1 MFVFCIQC
9 TFEVSQV
16 KEIRA
21 RPLACVWNDIAFDE
35 MSFSMTHLRPS
46 AFPPL
51 IYSLRE
57 QIADRIR
64 TDVICGRIGVGER
77 LNEVQLGEKFG
88 VSRTPVRAALQQLLH
103 EGLLEGRPN
112 VGLKVA
118 RQPSD
123 AMCQLVTEI
132 RRTIESFAVETFFS
146 SLTDADFAQWNAIL
160 ERMRVACQARDF
172 ALIAEC
178 DIEFHRSIV
187 RRAHEKDLE
196 SIWSSIVGRVRSHF
210 HDTQKEQYPNAMEIY
225 AEHVGII
232 ASFKGCD
239 VSKAVALLKEKI
251 C

>member
-1 MFVFCIQC
+1 M
-9 TFEVSQV
+9 SQLQ
-16 KEIRA
+16 
-21 RPLACVWNDIAFDE
+21 PLA
-35 MSFSMTHLRPS
+35 ST
-46 AFPPL
+46 PL
-51 IYSLRE
+51 VHGLRE

-77 LNEVQLGEKFG
+77 LNEVQLGKKFG

-103 EGLLEGRPN
+103 EGILEGRPN

-123 AMCQLVTEI
+123 AIIQLITEI
-132 RRTIESFAVETFFS
+132 RRAIESFAVETFIGN
-146 SLTDADFAQWNAIL
+146 LTDADFAHWNAIL
-160 ERMRVACQARDF
+160 ERMRVACLARDF

-196 SIWSSIVGRVRSHF
+196 SIWSSIVGRLRSHF
-210 HDTQKEQYPNAMEIY
+210 HETQPGQYPDAMEIY

-232 ASFKGCD
+232 ESFRGGDMK
-239 VSKAVALLKEKI
+239 KAVALLKEKI

>member
-1 MFVFCIQC
+1 M
-9 TFEVSQV
+9 SQ
-16 KEIRA
+16 
-21 RPLACVWNDIAFDE
+21 FQ
-35 MSFSMTHLRPS
+35 PS
-46 AFPPL
+46 ASPPL
-51 IYSLRE
+51 VFSLRE

-64 TDVICGRIGVGER
+64 TDVICGRMGVGDR

-103 EGLLEGRPN
+103 EGILEGRPN

-118 RQPSD
+118 RQPSE

-132 RRTIESFAVETFFS
+132 RRTIESFAVETFFG
-146 SLTDADFAQWNAIL
+146 SLTDADFAHWNAIL
-160 ERMRVACQARDF
+160 ERMRAACLARDF

-210 HDTQKEQYPNAMEIY
+210 HDTQKDQYPDAMEIY
-225 AEHVGII
+225 EEHVGIVD
-232 ASFKGCD
+232 AFRGSDEK
-239 VSKAVALLKEKI
+239 KAVALLKEKI
-251 C
+251 W

>member
-1 MFVFCIQC
+1 MSDFPSSSSAPLVF
-9 TFEVSQV
+9 
-16 KEIRA
+16 
-21 RPLACVWNDIAFDE
+21 
-35 MSFSMTHLRPS
+35 
-46 AFPPL
+46 
-51 IYSLRE
+51 SLRE

-77 LNEVQLGEKFG
+77 LHEVQLGEKFG

-103 EGLLEGRPN
+103 EGILEGRPN
-112 VGLKVA
+112 IGLKVA

-132 RRTIESFAVETFFS
+132 RRTIESFAVESFFG
-146 SLTDADFAQWNAIL
+146 SLTDADFAHWHAIL
-160 ERMRVACQARDF
+160 ERMRVACLARDF

-187 RRAHEKDLE
+187 RRANEKDLE

-210 HDTQKEQYPNAMEIY
+210 NDTQKDQYPDAMEIH
-225 AEHVGII
+225 AEHVAII
-232 ASFKGCD
+232 SILKGDD
-239 VSKAVALLKEKI
+239 VKKAVALLKEKI

>member
-1 MFVFCIQC
+1 MPAFYGPGSSWN
-9 TFEVSQV
+9 EVSF
-16 KEIRA
+16 
-21 RPLACVWNDIAFDE
+21 L
-35 MSFSMTHLRPS
+35 MSQL
-46 AFPPL
+46 PPL
-51 IYSLRE
+51 SSAPLVYSLRE

-64 TDVICGRIGVGER
+64 NDVICGRIGAGEK
-77 LNEVQLGEKFG
+77 LNEVHLGEKFG

-103 EGLLEGRPN
+103 EGILEGRPN

-132 RRTIESFAVETFFS
+132 RRTIESFAVESFFG
-146 SLTDADFAQWNAIL
+146 SLTAADFIHWNGIL
-160 ERMRVACQARDF
+160 ERMRVACLARDF

-210 HDTQKEQYPNAMEIY
+210 HDTQKDQYPDAMEIY
-225 AEHVGII
+225 AEHVSII
-232 ASFKGCD
+232 DSFKGGD
-239 VSKAVALLKEKI
+239 VKKAVTLLKEKI

>member
-1 MFVFCIQC
+1 M
-9 TFEVSQV
+9 SQLPSSTS
-16 KEIRA
+16 A
-21 RPLACVWNDIAFDE
+21 PLV
-35 MSFSMTHLRPS
+35 HG
-46 AFPPL
+46 
-51 IYSLRE
+51 LRE

-64 TDVICGRIGVGER
+64 TDVICGRMGVGER

-103 EGLLEGRPN
+103 EGILEGRPN

-123 AMCQLVTEI
+123 AMCKVVTEI
-132 RRTIESFAVETFFS
+132 RRTIESFAVETFLG

-160 ERMRVACQARDF
+160 ERMRAACLARDF

-187 RRAHEKDLE
+187 RRAHERDLE
-196 SIWSSIVGRVRSHF
+196 SIWNSIVGRVRSHF
-210 HDTQKEQYPNAMEIY
+210 RDTHQDQYPDAMEIY

-232 ASFKGCD
+232 NSFKGGD
-239 VSKAVALLKEKI
+239 VKQAVALLKEKI